1 MPYMDDISTNIYNT
15 NIYQYSIKH
24 GDMISKVL
32 STWWIANTSFLN
44 THQLGNSEKIDPSI
58 DIFFAK
64 TSTERG
70 CLAQMPINDVQGRN
84 LLLSEANN
92 STQLL
97 YVCQKIQRKIPEKS
111 PSDNLEDAG
120 WWCFFF
126 FHSFQL
132 GIRLQLECLFKL
144 SLSGSFRMKRMS
156 PKSVK
161 LLFHYCNAKHAGNSV
176 PPPPPKKKKK

>member
-1 MPYMDDISTNIYNT
+1 
-15 NIYQYSIKH
+15 
-24 GDMISKVL
+24 MISKVP

-44 THQLGNSEKIDPSI
+44 THHLGNSEKIDPSI

-92 STQLL
+92 SIQLL

-120 WWCFFF
+120 WWC
-126 FHSFQL
+126 
-132 GIRLQLECLFKL
+132 LF
-144 SLSGSFRMKRMS
+144 
-156 PKSVK
+156 
-161 LLFHYCNAKHAGNSV
+161 LFTRFN
-176 PPPPPKKKKK
+176 